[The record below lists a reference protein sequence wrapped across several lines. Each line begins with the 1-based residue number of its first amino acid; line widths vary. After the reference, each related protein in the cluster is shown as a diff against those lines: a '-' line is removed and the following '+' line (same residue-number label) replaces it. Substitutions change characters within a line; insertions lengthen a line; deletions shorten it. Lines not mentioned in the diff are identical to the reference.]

1 MRCAIFNPWTRVLSA
16 CDAKCKR
23 ACEVPKENV
32 KHFGLKLNL
41 FSFISYQYNGEVLST
56 KPFHNETVNIE
67 KLKHIVL
74 IKVMKCHLYTQF
86 GV

>member
-1 MRCAIFNPWTRVLSA
+1 MRCAIFNPWTGVLNA

-32 KHFGLKLNL
+32 KHFVLKMNL
-41 FSFISYQYNGEVLST
+41 FNFISYQYNGRVWST
-56 KPFHNETVNIE
+56 KPFYNEAVNIE

-74 IKVMKCHLYTQF
+74 VEVIKCNLNTQF